1 MTEDKIHK
9 GTELLHKLKNLKE
22 DREIWRK
29 GATLQR
35 IVISDKYDY
44 INDDD
49 LYIVRS
55 GYVGFKKLKEDTLA
69 NIDKMIEETQKEF
82 DNL

>member
-22 DREIWRK
+22 DREIWRE

-44 INDDD
+44 INNDD

-55 GYVGFKKLKEDTLA
+55 GYVDFEKLKEDTLA